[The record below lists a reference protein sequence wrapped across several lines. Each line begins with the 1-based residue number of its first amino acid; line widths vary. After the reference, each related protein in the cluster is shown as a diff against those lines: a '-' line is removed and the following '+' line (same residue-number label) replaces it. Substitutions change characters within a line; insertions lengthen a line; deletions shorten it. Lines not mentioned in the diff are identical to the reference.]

1 MATQQTNLASQYT
14 EMASS
19 APVVLDPALIP
30 PGARY
35 APIYADAIGDGPLE
49 AGRIL
54 FNPDPASNPLTFFE
68 ARGLMAH
75 TGKTVGPLSI
85 LYQVIGK
92 RFDPRQKADT
102 DRLERAI
109 LKRLSE
115 KAGGV
120 WDNKKAPRIK
130 FPPPDPQGRT
140 LYAMAQ
146 FNDLAMFKA
155 CRGHDLQNG
164 VQKLRHAFS
173 GPPTSPRVF
182 VISVHVDDTAHASA
196 VALQLRSQLLR
207 AATVHS
213 VWALDRGNIHAGQ
226 ALAWTGLI
234 LAVATLNGNPAL
246 PPQLHEWHTVVP
258 WLEVENQQY
267 PTVFN
272 YRPAHCPM
280 SQCRRPDVTFH
291 PQSACRH
298 IRCHNC
304 GETGHRRNACPDAN
318 DEREEVHNRPEPRA
332 PAAQPARAYPP
343 STSATGQLPGSP
355 RTPATPASTHMPG
368 PATPTASS
376 HPRPRVPAPAAAQ
389 QAPSSAP
396 SPASSVPA
404 AVSSFMPATPPAPP
418 RVTVAETQATTA
430 RRSLSTSVSFA
441 DPLVQERPR
450 PLSTSSAPD
459 LRQGN
464 TVDKGKRRAAEV
476 FSPSTSEDS
485 LKAPIGGQPEA
496 LASDGSVA
504 DPVRPNSAQ
513 PRSTPVTRLQRTQRS
528 PRKQICVG
536 PRRELF
542 EDSGSSD
549 SQDTQRSSL
558 VVGPPS
564 EDAAS
569 QSTQVSVI
577 TISSD
582 SDTGSQPAPAAAAG
596 PSSAFRVPGVNYLVG
611 NPAEAAQLHKRV
623 LKAGDGSL
631 RWETP
636 TPQSSQ
642 SQ

>member
-1 MATQQTNLASQYT
+1 MATQQTNLASQDT

-19 APVVLDPALIP
+19 TPIVLDPALIP

-85 LYQVIGK
+85 FYQAIGK

-130 FPPPDPQGRT
+130 FPPPDLQGRT
-140 LYAMAQ
+140 LYVTAQ

-164 VQKLRHAFS
+164 VQKHPHAFS

-182 VISVHVDDTAHASA
+182 VISVHVDDTAHASG

-246 PPQLHEWHTVVP
+246 PPQLHEWQTVVP

-272 YRPAHCPM
+272 YRPAHYPM
-280 SQCRRPDVTFH
+280 AQCRRPDVTFH
-291 PQSACRH
+291 PQYACRH

-304 GETGHRRNACPDAN
+304 GETGHLRHACPDAN
-318 DEREEVHNRPEPRA
+318 EELEEAHKLPEPRA

-343 STSATGQLPGSP
+343 STSTTGQLPASP
-355 RTPATPASTHMPG
+355 RTPATPASTQVPG
-368 PATPTASS
+368 PATATAPSLL
-376 HPRPRVPAPAAAQ
+376 RPQVPVPGAAQ
-389 QAPSSAP
+389 HPPSSAP
-396 SPASSVPA
+396 SPASSGPA

-418 RVTVAETQATTA
+418 QATA
-430 RRSLSTSVSFA
+430 RRSFSTSVSFA

-476 FSPSTSEDS
+476 FSPSTSDDS
-485 LKAPIGGQPEA
+485 LKAPAGSQSKPP
-496 LASDGSVA
+496 ASEGSVA
-504 DPVRPNSAQ
+504 NPVLPNSAQ
-513 PRSTPVTRLQRTQRS
+513 PRSTPVTRLERTQRS

-542 EDSGSSD
+542 EDPGSSD
-549 SQDTQRSSL
+549 SQDTQHSSL
-558 VVGPPS
+558 VVGPAS

-569 QSTQVSVI
+569 QSTQASVI

-582 SDTGSQPAPAAAAG
+582 SNAGSQLAPAAAAG

-611 NPAEAAQLHKRV
+611 NPMEAAQIHKRV

>member
-1 MATQQTNLASQYT
+1 MATQQTNLASQDT

-19 APVVLDPALIP
+19 TPIVLDPALIP

-130 FPPPDPQGRT
+130 FPPPDLQERT
-140 LYAMAQ
+140 LLSGATI
-146 FNDLAMFKA
+146 
-155 CRGHDLQNG
+155 CRTAS
-164 VQKLRHAFS
+164 RS
-173 GPPTSPRVF
+173 F
-182 VISVHVDDTAHASA
+182 VTHS
-196 VALQLRSQLLR
+196 LLRSQLLR

-226 ALAWTGLI
+226 VLAWTGLI

-246 PPQLHEWHTVVP
+246 PPQLHEWQTIVP

-280 SQCRRPDVTFH
+280 AQCRRPVVTFH

-304 GETGHRRNACPDAN
+304 GETGHLRHACPDAN
-318 DEREEVHNRPEPRA
+318 KELEEAHKLPEPRA

-343 STSATGQLPGSP
+343 STSTTGQLPASP
-355 RTPATPASTHMPG
+355 RTPATPASTQVPG
-368 PATPTASS
+368 PATATAPSLL
-376 HPRPRVPAPAAAQ
+376 RPQVPVPGAAQ
-389 QAPSSAP
+389 HPPSSAP
-396 SPASSVPA
+396 SPASSGPA

-418 RVTVAETQATTA
+418 QATA
-430 RRSLSTSVSFA
+430 RRSFSTSVSFA

-476 FSPSTSEDS
+476 FSPSTSDDS
-485 LKAPIGGQPEA
+485 LKAPAGSQSKPP
-496 LASDGSVA
+496 ASEGSVA
-504 DPVRPNSAQ
+504 NPVLPNSVQ
-513 PRSTPVTRLQRTQRS
+513 PRSTPVTRLERTQRS

-542 EDSGSSD
+542 EDPGSSD
-549 SQDTQRSSL
+549 SQDTQHSSL
-558 VVGPPS
+558 VVGPAS

-569 QSTQVSVI
+569 QSTQASVI

-582 SDTGSQPAPAAAAG
+582 SNAGSQLAPAAAAG
-596 PSSAFRVPGVNYLVG
+596 PPSAFRVPGVNYLVG
-611 NPAEAAQLHKRV
+611 NTMEAAQLHKRV